1 MARSA
6 PLQPPLVSTTAV
18 QDTLGLGT
26 DLRDVTFVVVDLET
40 TGGSP
45 RECGITEI
53 GAVKVRGG
61 EVIGELQTFVNPG
74 EPIPAFIQSLTGIT
88 DAMVRDAPRP
98 AAAVSSFLEFAAGA
112 VLVAHN
118 ARFDISFLR
127 AACAAADIPWPRHE
141 VLDTVHLARQV
152 LRRDEVRNHK
162 LSTLAQVFGAEVT
175 PDHRALHDARA
186 TVDVLHGLIGRLGSL
201 GVTTYEE
208 LASYTSRVTPEQR
221 RKRFLARD
229 LPSTPGVYVFKD
241 GQGRPLYVGVSVDIK
256 SRVSSYFTASEQRS
270 RMAEMVRVAESVTPI
285 PCATTLEARVRELRL
300 IAAAKPRYNRRSRH
314 PERAWW
320 VRLTDEP
327 YPRLSVVRQVHAG
340 DEEWM
345 GPFGSR
351 SSAED
356 AVRAL
361 HDVVPL
367 RQCLTRL
374 SARGGGSACAL
385 AEMGRCAAP
394 CTGGITVEAYAETVA
409 EARAALRSDA
419 RPVVTGLRERMTELS
434 DQERYEDAGAVRD
447 RLAALVRGVAR
458 SQRAAPLLSTP
469 ELVAARRTTMGGWD
483 LVCIRHGRLAGS
495 TSAPRGAD
503 PMPYVAALRAS
514 AEVVPAPSVPGESAL
529 PDETELLL
537 RWLEEPGTRIV
548 DITGTWTC
556 PVGGAASAET
566 EIAPALGWA
575 S

>member
-1 MARSA
+1 MT
-6 PLQPPLVSTTAV
+6 TTAPV
-18 QDTLGLGT
+18 QETLGLGT
-26 DLRDVTFVVVDLET
+26 DLREVTFVVVDLET

-45 RECGITEI
+45 RDCGITEI

-61 EVIGELQTFVNPG
+61 EVLGELQTFVNPG
-74 EPIPAFIQSLTGIT
+74 EPIPPFIQSLTGIT
-88 DAMVRDAPRP
+88 DAMVRGAPRP
-98 AAAVSSFLEFAAGA
+98 GAAVTSFLEFARGA

-118 ARFDISFLR
+118 ARFDISFLK

-141 VLDTVHLARQV
+141 VLDTVQLARHAM
-152 LRRDEVRNHK
+152 RRDEVRNHK
-162 LSTLAQVFGAEVT
+162 LSTLAQVFGAQTT

-208 LASYTSRVTPEQR
+208 LASYTSRVSPEQR
-221 RKRFLARD
+221 RKRHLARD

-241 GQGRPLYVGVSVDIK
+241 GQGRALYVGVSVDIR

-270 RMAEMVRVAESVTPI
+270 RMAEMVRIAESVTPI

-314 PERAWW
+314 PEKAWW

-327 YPRLSVVRQVHAG
+327 FPRLSVVKQVHAG
-340 DEEWM
+340 DDAWM

-351 SSAED
+351 SSADE

-361 HDVVPL
+361 HEVVPL

-374 SARGGGSACAL
+374 SPRRQSTACVL

-394 CTGGITVEAYAETVA
+394 CIGGVDVETYGETVA
-409 EARAALRSDA
+409 LAQAALRTDT

-434 DQERYEDAGAVRD
+434 EQERFEDAGAVRD

-458 SQRAAPLLSTP
+458 SQRTAPLLRTP
-469 ELVAARRTTMGGWD
+469 EIVAARRTPTGGWD
-483 LVCIRHGRLAGS
+483 IVCIRHGRLAGS

-503 PMPYVAALRAS
+503 PMPYVEALRAS
-514 AEVVPAPSVPGESAL
+514 AEVVAAPAVPGESAL
-529 PDETELLL
+529 PDETEMLV

-548 DITGTWTC
+548 DIDGSWTC
-556 PVGGAASAET
+556 PVGGAASAQSDL
-566 EIAPALGWA
+566 APALGWA